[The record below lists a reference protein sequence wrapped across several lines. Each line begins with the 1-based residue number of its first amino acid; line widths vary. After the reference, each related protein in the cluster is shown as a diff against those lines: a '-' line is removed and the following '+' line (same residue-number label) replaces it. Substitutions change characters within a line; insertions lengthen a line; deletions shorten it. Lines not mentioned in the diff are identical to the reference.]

1 MAKLSRR
8 AIIKA
13 LGASML
19 TAAGL
24 VLKVAKA
31 DEPSGATTA
40 ALGRHSAGP
49 NDPPPITISFLKLTK
64 PPSSKL
70 PCLG

>member
-31 DEPSGATTA
+31 DEPTA